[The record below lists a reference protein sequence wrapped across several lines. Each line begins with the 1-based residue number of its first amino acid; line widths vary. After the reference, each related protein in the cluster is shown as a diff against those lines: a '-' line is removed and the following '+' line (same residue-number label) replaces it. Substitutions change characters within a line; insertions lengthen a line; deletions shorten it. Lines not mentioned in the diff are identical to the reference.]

1 MNLQEIINFEGK
13 RNCSLTL
20 FVPENSLDKIIKQ
33 IEKKFF
39 TIKHES
45 KKIQLINVLNKIKKE
60 TKVYVKKHK
69 DVIICCGLG
78 NNQQIHFFKLDP
90 YKKIS
95 NIEYFYDYKFHINKI
110 YDFLY
115 PNIKFVTDLKELNN
129 WVKVLDNNDLIVYE
143 NELNKFLGLNL
154 ISDILYFSNDILSL
168 DYVHKSTECNCK
180 ISIFSEISNNIT
192 QKYGKLIGILYFKID
207 DNYNI

>member
-20 FVPENSLDKIIKQ
+20 FVPENCLNKIIKQ
-33 IEKKFF
+33 IEKKIFS
-39 TIKHES
+39 IKHES
-45 KKIQLINVLNKIKKE
+45 KKKQLVNILNKIKQE
-60 TKVYVKKHK
+60 TKVYIQKHK
-69 DVIICCGLG
+69 DVIICCGLD
-78 NNQQIHFFKLDP
+78 NSQQIKFYKLDP
-90 YKKIS
+90 YEKIS
-95 NIEYFYDYKFHINKI
+95 IIEYFYDYKFHINKI

-115 PNIKFVTDLKELNN
+115 PNIKFVTDIKEINN
-129 WVKVLDNNDLIVYE
+129 WVKVLDNNNLIVYE
-143 NELNKFLGLNL
+143 NELNKFLELNL

-207 DNYNI
+207 NNNI

>member
-90 YKKIS
+90 SEKIL

-115 PNIKFVTDLKELNN
+115 PNIKFVTNLNELNS
-129 WVKVLDNNDLIVYE
+129 WVKILDGSNLIVYE
-143 NELNKFLGLNL
+143 NELNKFLELNL
-154 ISDILYFSNDILSL
+154 ISDILYFSNEIISF
-168 DYVHKSTECNCK
+168 DYVHKSTIFNYK
-180 ISIFSEISNNIT
+180 INIFPDSSNNII
-192 QKYGKLIGILYFKID
+192 KRYGKIIGILYFKLD
-207 DNYNI
+207 DNNI

>member
-20 FVPENSLDKIIKQ
+20 FVPENCLNKIIKQ
-33 IEKKFF
+33 IEKKIFS
-39 TIKHES
+39 IKHES
-45 KKIQLINVLNKIKKE
+45 KKKQLVNILNKIKQE
-60 TKVYVKKHK
+60 TKVYIQKHK
-69 DVIICCGLG
+69 DVIICCGLD
-78 NNQQIHFFKLDP
+78 NSQQIKFYKLDP
-90 YKKIS
+90 YEKIS
-95 NIEYFYDYKFHINKI
+95 IIEYFYDYKFHINKI

-115 PNIKFVTDLKELNN
+115 PNIKFVTDIKEINN
-129 WVKVLDNNDLIVYE
+129 WVKVLDNNNLIVYE
-143 NELNKFLGLNL
+143 NELNKFLELNL

-168 DYVHKSTECNCK
+168 GYVHKSTECNCK

-207 DNYNI
+207 NNNI